1 MNRVLKLVILI
12 SFISISL
19 SAENNSSIE
28 TNITVIDTNIT
39 TIEQNS
45 TVTREEIT
53 KKHLAEQIAKE
64 KKFAK
69 EQKFYQG
76 DEYDLSTHEID
87 EKSLDSINVIEPEYD
102 FSMDHVYD

>member
-1 MNRVLKLVILI
+1 MNRLLKLAIVM

-19 SAENNSSIE
+19 NAENNATTE
-28 TNITVIDTNIT
+28 TNT
-39 TIEQNS
+39 TTTEQNS
-45 TVTREEIT
+45 TVIKEEIS

-76 DEYDLSTHEID
+76 DEYNLSTHEID
-87 EKSLDSINVIEPEYD
+87 KKSLDSINVIEPEYD

>member
-28 TNITVIDTNIT
+28 TNIT

-76 DEYDLSTHEID
+76 DEYNLSTHEID

>member
-1 MNRVLKLVILI
+1 MNRLI
-12 SFISISL
+12 RLAIVMSFISISL
-19 SAENNSSIE
+19 NAENNSTTE
-28 TNITVIDTNIT
+28 TNATVTDTNLT
-39 TIEQNS
+39 TTEQNS
-45 TVTREEIT
+45 TVTKEEIS

-76 DEYDLSTHEID
+76 DEYDLSTHEVD
-87 EKSLDSINVIEPEYD
+87 EKSLDSIKVIEPEYD

>member
-28 TNITVIDTNIT
+28 TNIT

-76 DEYDLSTHEID
+76 DEYNLSTHEID
-87 EKSLDSINVIEPEYD
+87 KNSLDSINVIEPEYD